1 MAGPASTSAAI
12 RPARRADA
20 GAIAVVHAQ
29 AWRESYGGILGPA
42 AWDAG
47 AEGRRLRQWRRIL
60 ARPRQGGGTLV
71 ATLTGET
78 VGFGAYGPQRE
89 DDRLADGEIYALY
102 LLGRAQGLGL
112 GRRLVAAMLARM
124 RGWGATSADV
134 WALERNEKACAF
146 YAALGARPE
155 ARRIFSMQGRR
166 VAERVFVWDD
176 IDRLADLAER

>member
-20 GAIAVVHAQ
+20 GAIAAVHAQ

-47 AEGRRLRQWRRIL
+47 AEGRRLSQWRRIL

-71 ATLTGET
+71 ATLGGET
-78 VGFGAYGPQRE
+78 VGFGAFGPQRE
-89 DDRLADGEIYALY
+89 DDRLADGEVYALY
-102 LLGRAQGLGL
+102 LLNRAQRLGL
-112 GRRLVAAMLARM
+112 GSRLVASMLGRM
-124 RGWGATSADV
+124 RDWGAASVDV
-134 WALERNEKACAF
+134 WALERNAKACAF

-155 ARRIFSMQGRR
+155 ARRVFTMHGRR
-166 VAERVFVWDD
+166 VAERAFVWDD
-176 IDRLADLAER
+176 IDAVADRAE